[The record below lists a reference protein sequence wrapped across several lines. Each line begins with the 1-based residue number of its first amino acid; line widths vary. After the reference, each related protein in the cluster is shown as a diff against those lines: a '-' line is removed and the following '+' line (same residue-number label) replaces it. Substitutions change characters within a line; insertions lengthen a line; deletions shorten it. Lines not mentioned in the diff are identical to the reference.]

1 MIINYPCE
9 FCMCA
14 VLDLNNPNPW
24 YCTKTGEYSGL
35 RIGLFDYCTDEEKI
49 DWFKQQFKE
58 DML

>member
-35 RIGLFDYCTDEEKI
+35 RIGLSKSEKNTVTS
-49 DWFKQQFKE
+49 F
-58 DML
+58 